1 MDGFPLIRT
10 SLERRLMRH
19 RLLTAAVA
27 TSLAL
32 SLSPAVAS
40 AEPAPLTG
48 VELNTTTANSV
59 AVDATFDYAAAQNA
73 GLPALKKLRGEMW
86 DRNPYFNLDGKA
98 GTTHLRDIATQYGL
112 NTKEEYVN
120 AVSVDNALT
129 RIAVQRAVEAST
141 KFDHKRP
148 DGTSADTAT
157 FNGRSHFSENLGAG
171 TALREAVYRLWGYG
185 ELNGL
190 NNAGGSFYGGGHL
203 HMLLDPRY
211 HYFGFGEVTVPGTE
225 YGTYTVAKASPDA
238 FGGTALETGMQR
250 AWLYRAPNPG
260 EQPTGLKSGKPA
272 PQAPVNPQPK
282 PNQPSNPS
290 NPSAGN
296 NTDQSN
302 GLNESGGGSSADLN
316 KIIGIVFG
324 ILSLLGAIAGIAKQ
338 LGLI

>member
-1 MDGFPLIRT
+1 
-10 SLERRLMRH
+10 MRH

-40 AEPAPLTG
+40 ADPAPLTG
-48 VELNTTTANSV
+48 VELNTTAANSV
-59 AVDATFDYAAAQNA
+59 AVDATFDYSAAQKV

-86 DRNPYFNLDGKA
+86 DINPHFNLDGKA
-98 GTTHLRDIATQYGL
+98 GATHLRDIATQYGMD
-112 NTKEEYVN
+112 TKEKYVN
-120 AVSVDNALT
+120 AVSIDEGLT
-129 RIAVQRAVEAST
+129 RIAVQRAAEAST
-141 KFDHKRP
+141 KFEHDRP

-157 FNGRSHFSENLGAG
+157 FNGQSHFSENIGAG
-171 TALREAVYRLWGYG
+171 TDLQEAVHRLWGHG
-185 ELNGL
+185 ELKGL

-211 HYFGFGEVTVPGTE
+211 RYFGFGEVTVPRTE

-250 AWLYRAPNPG
+250 AWLYRPAKPG
-260 EQPTGLKSGKPA
+260 ETPTGVKQGTPG
-272 PQAPVNPQPK
+272 PVKKVPGD
-282 PNQPSNPS
+282 
-290 NPSAGN
+290 SAGF
-296 NTDQSN
+296 D
-302 GLNESGGGSSADLN
+302 GGSSADLN
-316 KIIGIVFG
+316 QIIGIVFG

>member
-1 MDGFPLIRT
+1 
-10 SLERRLMRH
+10 MRH

-48 VELNTTTANSV
+48 VELNTTAANSV
-59 AVDATFDYAAAQNA
+59 AVDATFDYGAARED

-86 DRNPYFNLDGKA
+86 DINPYFNYSSQA
-98 GTTHLRDIATQYGL
+98 GSTHLQDIARQYGL

-120 AVSVDNALT
+120 AVAIDNALT

-171 TALREAVYRLWGYG
+171 TALSEAVYRLWGYG
-185 ELNGL
+185 ELDGL
-190 NNAGGSFYGGGHL
+190 NNKGGSFYGGGHL

-211 HYFGFGEVTVPGTE
+211 RYFGFGEVTVPGTE

-238 FGGTALETGMQR
+238 FGGSALESGKQR
-250 AWLYRAPNPG
+250 EWLYRPAGPG
-260 EQPTGLKSGKPA
+260 ENPTGVKQGTPG
-272 PQAPVNPQPK
+272 PVKKVPGD
-282 PNQPSNPS
+282 
-290 NPSAGN
+290 SAGIS
-296 NTDQSN
+296 T
-302 GLNESGGGSSADLN
+302 GLGGSSGDIN
-316 KIIGIVFG
+316 SIIGIVFG
-324 ILSLLGAIAGIAKQ
+324 ILSLLGVVASIARQ